1 MHSYLDTHVV
11 IRLFSGEVKRLSGTA
26 KKAIER
32 YDLMISP
39 IVRVELQFMFEI
51 GLTNAGGD
59 QILSYLE
66 EKLDLRICDIPFD
79 RVARASCREVWT
91 RDTFDRM
98 IVAHARC
105 AGDAYLV
112 SADEDIGAN
121 YTRTIW

>member
-1 MHSYLDTHVV
+1 VV

-51 GLTNAGGD
+51 GRTNAGGD

-91 RDTFDRM
+91 SDTFDRM

-112 SADEDIGAN
+112 SGDEDIGAN

>member
-1 MHSYLDTHVV
+1 VHSYLDTHVV

-51 GLTNAGGD
+51 GRTNAGGD

-91 RDTFDRM
+91 SDTFDRM